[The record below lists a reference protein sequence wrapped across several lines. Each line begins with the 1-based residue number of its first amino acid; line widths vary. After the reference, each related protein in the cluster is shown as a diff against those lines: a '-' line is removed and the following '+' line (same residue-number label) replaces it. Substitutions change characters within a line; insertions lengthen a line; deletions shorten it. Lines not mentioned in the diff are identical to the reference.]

1 MDFSYRFPAV
11 KGRQAGRD
19 YYIAMIPLRMIEK
32 LFVNEVESIPVEYR
46 SQRKLNKTRIPG
58 IRQYILENRNSYV
71 FSALSASIDGSFYFE
86 ETKPHDIG
94 ILNVSMDAK
103 FLINDGQHRKAALL
117 EAIKEDDSLLDET
130 ISVVFYEDQGLARS
144 QQMFTD
150 FNKYAVKTSNSL
162 SVLYDSRDPIAIIT
176 RKVVSDIPFL
186 DEYTD
191 KETDNLG
198 KLAHCF
204 FTLNTFYK
212 ANKLL
217 FSQHTLKD
225 AESFACFY
233 WETVVENMPLWQEVS
248 SKTIG
253 VGVLKEQ
260 YIVTQGIVIQAL
272 GRLGNS
278 MTELSKSQIKKEM
291 KGLRNVNWRRT
302 APCWKGRAVREDGRI
317 ISNNR
322 AIVLICSE
330 IKNRIGICLTED
342 EEYEDNL
349 LKKGK

>member
-1 MDFSYRFPAV
+1 MDFTYRFPAV
-11 KGRQAGRD
+11 KGIQAGRE

-32 LFVNEVESIPVEYR
+32 LFFNDVDYLPAEYR
-46 SQRKLNKTRIPG
+46 SQRKLNSMRIPG
-58 IRQYILENRNSYV
+58 IKQYILDNRDSYV
-71 FSALSASIDGSFYFE
+71 FSALAASIDGKYKFE
-86 ETKPHDIG
+86 ESDMPEVG
-94 ILNVSMDAK
+94 VLNVSMDAK

-117 EAIKEDDSLLDET
+117 EAIREDDSLLDET
-130 ISVVFYEDQGLARS
+130 ISVVFYEDRGLERS

-162 SVLYDSRDPIAIIT
+162 SVLYDSRDPLAIATKKMISKI
-176 RKVVSDIPFL
+176 DFL

-198 KLAHCF
+198 KLSHCF

-217 FSQHTLKD
+217 IGQRNPEDMEGFLLFFWSN
-225 AESFACFY
+225 
-233 WETVVENMPLWQEVS
+233 VVENMLLWQEVI

-253 VGVLKEQ
+253 IGVLKEQ

-278 MTELSKSQIKKEM
+278 MVDMPSKQVKKSLS
-291 KGLRNVNWRRT
+291 GLQNINWRRS
-302 APCWKGRAVREDGRI
+302 AKCWRGKAVRDDGRI

-322 AIVLICSE
+322 AAVLICAE
-330 IKNRIGICLTED
+330 IKNNLGIRLS
-342 EEYEDNL
+342 EEELFEENQ
-349 LKKGK
+349 LK